1 MCTDQVTSRPRI
13 LIADDSRVI
22 RKVITQILKQDFD
35 LIEKE
40 DGEAAWQTL
49 QSDPVDVVISD
60 MEMPR
65 MDGCALLSCLRAS
78 DRPVLQ
84 NMPVIVITGAEDE
97 ATKSRAFECGAT
109 DFITKPIDRIEL
121 LARIR
126 GQAKL
131 EQTNRRLSAIAASG
145 LEDPETSLSNK
156 RGLLQQGASDLAYAR
171 RHGTGLAVIR
181 LNVVVKEG
189 SLAGAGAH
197 LRARMR
203 EEDTLGYLGNNA
215 FAILSPCAGRE
226 EAMLLSARLR
236 HEFMALRAMGVFV
249 RSYGMVSAEEADTD
263 TAELLLAAE
272 LAIETC
278 DEAGEPA
285 SAIDLIQPAEPVS
298 VDPEQIP
305 ERPGPVPEPDGAS
318 VVIDGSGEDLVIE
331 ALPGAIGRDTSGQE
345 TPMDEAGVVA
355 SPPSLD
361 AALEMIRSGR
371 FEAVRPHLRTLA
383 LKSLPL
389 IELCNSAHG
398 LGLTLVVQS
407 LRDKLTPPRTT
418 P

>member
-40 DGEAAWQTL
+40 DGESAWQTL

-65 MDGCALLSCLRAS
+65 MDGCALLSRLRAS

-145 LEDPETSLSNK
+145 LEDPETGLSNK
-156 RGLLQQGASDLAYAR
+156 RGLLKQGASDLAYAR
-171 RHGTGLAVIR
+171 RHETGLAVIR
-181 LNVVVKEG
+181 LNVVVTEG
-189 SLAGAGAH
+189 SLAAAGAH
-197 LRARMR
+197 LRSRMR

-236 HEFMALRAMGVFV
+236 QEFMALRAMGVIV

-272 LAIETC
+272 LAIEAC
-278 DEAGEPA
+278 DDAGEPS
-285 SAIDLIQPAEPVS
+285 SAIDLDAPAEPATA
-298 VDPEQIP
+298 DPEPIFEP
-305 ERPGPVPEPDGAS
+305 REPAPEPDETS
-318 VVIDGSGEDLVIE
+318 VVIDDADEDLIIE
-331 ALPGAIGRDTSGQE
+331 ALPGTPGQDLSEQE
-345 TPMDEAGVVA
+345 TGNDEVGAVTPLV
-355 SPPSLD
+355 SLD
-361 AALEMIRSGR
+361 AALEMIRKGH
-371 FEAVRPHLRTLA
+371 FEAVRPHLRALA

-407 LRDKLTPPRTT
+407 LRDKLTSPRTN